1 MHIQAALNG
10 LNGFKKK
17 KLMMLGGK
25 GGEDREGIG
34 REGLGKG
41 FDQNI
46 LHACMNFLTKS
57 F

>member
-1 MHIQAALNG
+1 MDSMG
-10 LNGFKKK
+10 LKK